1 MPQIA
6 QLSLVFASQLFWL
19 VISFGL
25 IFSLVGRRM
34 LPKVRSTIV
43 ARTDK
48 IADDLEK
55 AKAAQAEA
63 EQTEARWRERMD
75 HAKLEATRIAQEAK
89 REGARETEARVK
101 AALDEIDAKVEHARL
116 RIRTAVDA
124 ARTELEAVAVEVAQE
139 MVGQLTGLRI
149 DRKDAERALAAELE
163 VSGASAAAKQ
173 RRTSVEAR

>member
-1 MPQIA
+1 M
-6 QLSLVFASQLFWL
+6 LRRRS
-19 VISFGL
+19 
-25 IFSLVGRRM
+25 GRAHGR
-34 LPKVRSTIV
+34 PRRKF
-43 ARTDK
+43 
-48 IADDLEK
+48 
-55 AKAAQAEA
+55 
-63 EQTEARWRERMD
+63 
-75 HAKLEATRIAQEAK
+75 
-89 REGARETEARVK
+89 K

-163 VSGASAAAKQ
+163 VSGASAAVKQ

>member
-6 QLSLVFASQLFWL
+6 QLSMVFASQLFWL

-25 IFSLVGRRM
+25 IFFFVGRGM
-34 LPKVRSTIV
+34 LPKVRSTIS
-43 ARTDK
+43 ARTEK

-55 AKAAQAEA
+55 AKAAQADA
-63 EQTEARWRERMD
+63 EKTEAAWRERMD
-75 HAKLEATRIAQEAK
+75 RTKVEATNIAQEAK
-89 REGARETEARVK
+89 RESARETEARVK
-101 AALDEIDAKVEHARL
+101 VALDEIDAKVEHARL

-124 ARTELEAVAVEVAQE
+124 ARTEVEAVAVEVAQE

-149 DRKDAERALAAELE
+149 DRKDAARALAAELE
-163 VSGASAAAKQ
+163 ESRAPAAVGR